1 MSQEIKP
8 TISSKCSPLPSWQGT
23 LIGVVVDVSG
33 SMQTNL
39 KNDQGGQFSRIES
52 LSQSFQRAID
62 NIMKL
67 FENTSADTPGKL
79 RLFVYGFGFCVPQQP
94 LCDIL
99 AALKLLKKK
108 INRYKA
114 LQSELKQMWLCEVE
128 RILEEGRVKEDAKEQ
143 LRICIEQ
150 ELRDKALEA
159 EQKRSAA
166 TFQRWCESVCF
177 RLDKTQIKLNALL
190 ARSRYMRVI
199 LIPPIFC
206 FLWLLRGPTL
216 AMSRINLFFEA
227 WVQKKLTEYCE
238 IARKYS
244 ILLSEKVVT
253 ETKEAVDAHQQQIA
267 EIITESL
274 REFIDYQC
282 HEIIR
287 SYDEGILKKE
297 RKEVLKWEALKTI
310 NKELTVQI
318 GNIIRPQA
326 NIAWKTN
333 LFKYR
338 QAARMLKVKPNWEL
352 LRDRTVQC
360 AYQAVWNMTEPYIR
374 QIAEDFAKQRFV
386 KAVLATTVQ
395 ATKDS
400 SAILS
405 VHELSSLLQQ
415 FQEVKLSIEELPIF
429 GPSVMGQA
437 LSQVLNR
444 LQHDINTPR
453 NRGLRPV
460 VLIISDGEVIDDV
473 NPSPVVE
480 ALKKLGVTIVCCFFA
495 NKNIRRPWVLR
506 RRPWWF
512 WPTNAKLMFS
522 MASSVDKWPELS
534 ERLRDSRFVVKRN
547 AKLFVQINHSEYLES
562 FINALL
568 LPIEKEHSYLKQKVE
583 SVEQR

>member
-1 MSQEIKP
+1 
-8 TISSKCSPLPSWQGT
+8 
-23 LIGVVVDVSG
+23 
-33 SMQTNL
+33 
-39 KNDQGGQFSRIES
+39 
-52 LSQSFQRAID
+52 
-62 NIMKL
+62 
-67 FENTSADTPGKL
+67 
-79 RLFVYGFGFCVPQQP
+79 
-94 LCDIL
+94 
-99 AALKLLKKK
+99 
-108 INRYKA
+108 
-114 LQSELKQMWLCEVE
+114 MWLCEVE

-166 TFQRWCESVCF
+166 TFQRWCESVCL
-177 RLDKTQIKLNALL
+177 RLDKTQNRLNALL
-190 ARSRYMRVI
+190 ARSRYLRVI
-199 LIPPIFC
+199 LIPIVFC
-206 FLWLLRGPTL
+206 LLWLLRGPTL
-216 AMSRINLFFEA
+216 AMSRMNKYFEA
-227 WVQKKLTEYCE
+227 WVQKKLTEYRE
-238 IARKYS
+238 NARKYS

-253 ETKEAVDAHQQQIA
+253 ETKEAVDTHQQQIA
-267 EIITESL
+267 EIITSSL

-287 SYDEGILKKE
+287 MYDEGILKKE

-310 NKELTVQI
+310 YKELTVQI

-326 NIAWKTN
+326 NIAWTTN

-338 QAARMLKVKPNWEL
+338 QAAKMLKVKPNWEL
-352 LRDRTVQC
+352 LRDKTVQC

-405 VHELSSLLQQ
+405 VHELSALLQQ
-415 FQEVKLSIEELPIF
+415 FQEAKLSIEELPIF

-437 LSQVLNR
+437 LSQILQR
-444 LQHDINTPR
+444 LQHDINTPK

-460 VLIISDGEVIDDV
+460 VLIISDGEVIDAV

-506 RRPWWF
+506 RQAWWF
-512 WPTNAKLMFS
+512 WPTDAKLMFS
-522 MASSVDKWPELS
+522 MASSVDEWPEFS

-568 LPIEKEHSYLKQKVE
+568 LPIEKEHSYLKQKAE

>member
-1 MSQEIKP
+1 MPREIKP
-8 TISSKCSPLPSWQGT
+8 TISLECSPLRSWQGT
-23 LIGVVVDVSG
+23 LLGVVVDLSG

-39 KNDQGGQFSRIES
+39 KNDQGGQYSRIES
-52 LSQSFQRAID
+52 LSQTFQRAID

-67 FENTSADTPGKL
+67 IENTSIDTPERL

-114 LQSELKQMWLCEVE
+114 LQSELKKMWLCEVE
-128 RILEEGRVKEDAKEQ
+128 RILEEGRVKEDAKEH

-166 TFQRWCESVCF
+166 KFQRWCESICF
-177 RLDKTQIKLNALL
+177 RLDKTQTKLDALL
-190 ARSRYMRVI
+190 ARSRYMRVVFNPLVFC
-199 LIPPIFC
+199 LI
-206 FLWLLRGPTL
+206 WLLRGPTL
-216 AMSRINLFFEA
+216 AMSRINMFFEA
-227 WVQKKLTEYCE
+227 WVQKKLTEYRE
-238 IARKYS
+238 NARKYS

-253 ETKEAVDAHQQQIA
+253 ETKEAVDAHQRQIDG
-267 EIITESL
+267 IITGSL
-274 REFIDYQC
+274 REFIDFQC

-287 SYDEGILKKE
+287 LYDAGILKKE
-297 RKEVLKWEALKTI
+297 REEALEWKALKI
-310 NKELTVQI
+310 IYEELTLKI
-318 GNIIRPQA
+318 GDIIRPQA
-326 NIAWKTN
+326 SMAWTTN

-338 QAARMLKVKPNWEL
+338 QAARVLRVKPNWEL

-360 AYQAVWNMTEPYIR
+360 AHQAVWNMTEPYIR
-374 QIAEDFAKQRFV
+374 QIAEDFAKQRFA

-405 VHELSSLLQQ
+405 VQDLSALLQQ
-415 FQEVKLSIEELPIF
+415 CQEAKLSIEELPIF

-437 LSQVLNR
+437 LSQVLKR
-444 LQHDINTPR
+444 LQRDINTPK

-460 VLIISDGEVIDDV
+460 VLIISDGEVIDQV
-473 NPSPVVE
+473 NPLPIVE
-480 ALKKLGVTIVCCFFA
+480 AFKKLGVTIVCCFFA

-512 WPTNAKLMFS
+512 WPTDAKLMFS
-522 MASSVDKWPELS
+522 MASSVDEWPEFS

-568 LPIEKEHSYLKQKVE
+568 LPLEKEHSYLLQIAR
-583 SVEQR
+583 SVE